1 MSSVKLLDRFTQL
14 LWTAAIPLS
23 LSVLNPLAAEAATF
37 NKIVVFGDSLSDAG
51 NTFAATKGLVPP
63 PLLPTLGPGGQPVLV
78 PAYEKGRFTENL
90 NWIDY
95 LAPQLGV
102 SSVQNFAFTSATTGT
117 LNTAPIP
124 GLPGLQQQI
133 GAFVAGNP
141 TATADGLFIVWAG
154 NNDYLQISGQTNPSI
169 PVENLA
175 NAIRALASVGAK
187 NILVPNLEDLGKT
200 PLVKSR
206 TNAAQVSDLI
216 NQHNSLLAATLTSLE
231 QDPTLGGVNLISLD
245 VFSLFNE
252 ALAQPQKFG
261 FTNVDSPCLTNSPLF
276 QTTSPF
282 VTKCDN
288 PDEYLFWDS
297 LHPSDKT
304 HQILAATAL
313 ETLEQD
319 HASVPEPSP
328 VLAFAVLSGALVLV
342 RWKRSYQL

>member
-1 MSSVKLLDRFTQL
+1 MSSVKLLDRFTKL

-23 LSVLNPLAAEAATF
+23 LSALNPLAAAAATF
-37 NKIVVFGDSLSDAG
+37 NNLVVFGDSLSDTG
-51 NTFAATKGLVPP
+51 NTFAATNGLVPP
-63 PLLPTLGPGGQPVLV
+63 PVLLTAGPGGQPVPV

-117 LNTAPIP
+117 LNTASPD
-124 GLPGLQQQI
+124 LPGLQQQI
-133 GAFVAGNP
+133 GAFVAGSP
-141 TATADGLFIVWAG
+141 TPTENDLFIVWAG
-154 NNDYLQISGQTNPSI
+154 NNDYLQISGQTDPSI

-175 NAIRALASVGAK
+175 NAILALASVGAK

-206 TNAAQVSDLI
+206 TNAAEVSELI

-231 QDPTLGGVNLISLD
+231 QDPALSGVNLIPLD

-252 ALAQPQKFG
+252 ALTQPQKFG
-261 FTNVDSPCLTNSPLF
+261 FTNVDTPCLTNSPLF
-276 QTTSPF
+276 QPAPPI
-282 VTKCDN
+282 VTRCDN
-288 PDEYLFWDS
+288 PEEYLFWDS
-297 LHPSDKT
+297 LHPTDKT
-304 HQILAATAL
+304 HQFLAATAL
-313 ETLEQD
+313 ETIEQD

-328 VLAFAVLSGALVLV
+328 VSAFAVLGGALVLV
-342 RWKRSYQL
+342 QWKRSYQG